1 MKSICVYCG
10 SRKGEDSSLMPMAY
24 KVGEIIAKSG
34 NSVVYG
40 GACVGLMGQVADG
53 ALSQGGRVVGII
65 PKLIFDFE
73 VAHNGLSE
81 LIQVESMHDRKLKMM
96 ELSDAFI
103 ALPGGFGTMDE
114 LNEIITWRQIKLHKK
129 PIAILNHNGYYDH
142 FIEFIKVCVKSGLIS
157 QEHLDMLIVSNT
169 IEELMQKITE
179 QFPVQ
184 L

>member
-53 ALSQGGRVVGII
+53 ALSQGGRVVGVI

-73 VAHNGLSE
+73 VAHNGITE
-81 LIQVESMHDRKLKMM
+81 LHQVESMHDRKLKMM
-96 ELSDAFI
+96 QLSDAFI

-114 LNEIITWRQIKLHKK
+114 LNEIITWRQIKLHNK

-142 FIEFIKVCVKSGLIS
+142 YIQFLKVCVKSGLIS
-157 QEHLDMLIVSNT
+157 QEHLDMLIVSDSVEKL
-169 IEELMQKITE
+169 IEKIT
-179 QFPVQ
+179 
-184 L
+184 